1 MTPPPFDLIGSPGAF
16 LLVLSR
22 SLGLVWALAWLAG
35 GAGAGLRVR
44 LAVAAV
50 IASAVA
56 PLVGDEVSTPSDPL
70 ALGTLALF
78 EAMAGAALG
87 IGAGLIAAS
96 ARLAGAVIGAQA
108 GLSAAASIAPGPGAE
123 DGPEPP
129 LATLGG
135 LVALATFAAL
145 DGPFRLMIALA
156 GSYRVGPAGDLGGGA
171 LTDEAFLRSA
181 FTLVSQAIG
190 LALRLAAPIVL
201 ALLVAQVAVGLLA
214 RSAPALSSFSAWL
227 PARLAIGLVLTLLG
241 VAGMA
246 SALASAWAAA
256 LPSG

>member
-1 MTPPPFDLIGSPGAF
+1 MPPPPFDLLGSPAAF

-22 SLGLVWALAWLAG
+22 SVGLVWALAWLAG

-44 LAVAAV
+44 LAASAV
-50 IASAVA
+50 IAAAVS
-56 PLVGDEVSTPSDPL
+56 PLVGDDVPTSSDPL
-70 ALGTLALF
+70 ALGGLALY
-78 EAMAGAALG
+78 EAMAGAVLG
-87 IGAGLIAAS
+87 IGAGLIAAA
-96 ARLAGAVIGAQA
+96 ARLAGEVIGAQA

-156 GSYRVGPAGDLGGGA
+156 GSYRIGPAGGVGVVGV
-171 LTDEAFLRSA
+171 TGEASLRSA
-181 FTLVSQAIG
+181 FAMVSQAIG
-190 LALRLAAPIVL
+190 LALRLAAPIAL

-227 PARLAIGLVLTLLG
+227 PVRLGIGLLLTLLG

-246 SALASAWAAA
+246 SALASAWSAT
-256 LPSG
+256 LPAG